1 MGLFDIEMLDLSPRF
16 FLLHSETKD
25 PDSELKSTMFD
36 TRLKFY
42 TTCQENNY
50 QFDSFRRAK
59 YSSNMILK
67 HLKNINET
75 IKVQIDNK
83 NNKEEKQENQLPNKN
98 KKVICKE
105 CSESFKNKK
114 SSTLKSSPKRN
125 NIKL

>member
-1 MGLFDIEMLDLSPRF
+1 MGVHVF

-36 TRLKFY
+36 TRLKFH

-75 IKVQIDNK
+75 IKVQTDNK
-83 NNKEEKQENQLPNKN
+83 NNKEDKQEKQLPKKNKNSN

-105 CSESFKNKK
+105 KKKKKKKKK
-114 SSTLKSSPKRN
+114 SSTLKSSPRR
-125 NIKL
+125 